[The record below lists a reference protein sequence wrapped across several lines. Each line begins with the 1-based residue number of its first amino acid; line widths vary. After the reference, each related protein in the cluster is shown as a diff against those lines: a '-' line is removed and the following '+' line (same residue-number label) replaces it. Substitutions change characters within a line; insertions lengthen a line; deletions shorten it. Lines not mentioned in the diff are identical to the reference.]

1 MRSIVL
7 GATGVVGGH
16 IVEQLLQAGEMP
28 FALSRSPPTQDARNV
43 CWIRGDLT
51 DLSTLAL
58 PDFSTIY
65 CTAHAGSLAA
75 GLPRLVGPSVQR
87 LVLFTSSS
95 VVTKLN
101 SDVAYER
108 EGLQRL
114 AAGEA
119 ATIAFCEARGIA
131 WTVLRPTIIYDEGRD
146 VNISRLARLIAK
158 FGVLPLAGWG
168 AGRRQ
173 PVHAQDL
180 AVGALQAAASR
191 AAWNKTYALP
201 GGDTISYRE
210 MVGRIF
216 DGLEKPRRI
225 VPVPVAIWRVAFFLL
240 QRWLPN
246 ANASMG
252 TRMSKDMIFDARPA
266 REDFGWNPRGFRPR
280 FDHL

>member
-7 GATGVVGGH
+7 GATGVVGGY
-16 IVEQLLQAGEMP
+16 IVEQLLQAGQMP
-28 FALSRSPPTQDARNV
+28 FALSRSPPAQDARNV
-43 CWIRGDLT
+43 CWFRGDLT
-51 DLSTLAL
+51 DLSALAL

-75 GLPRLVGPSVQR
+75 GLPHLVGPSVQR

-119 ATIAFCEARGIA
+119 ATIAFCEERGIA

-146 VNISRLARLIAK
+146 ANISRLARLIAK

-168 AGRRQ
+168 AGLRQ

-191 AAWNKTYALP
+191 AAWNNTYALP
-201 GGDTISYRE
+201 GEIRSATAKWWAGSLTDLGSR
-210 MVGRIF
+210 
-216 DGLEKPRRI
+216 DGSFRCR
-225 VPVPVAIWRVAFFLL
+225 WRFGG
-240 QRWLPN
+240 WLSSCCS
-246 ANASMG
+246 AGS
-252 TRMSKDMIFDARPA
+252 RMRTPPWEPGCRKT
-266 REDFGWNPRGFRPR
+266 
-280 FDHL
+280 